1 MRILFFSHYFP
12 PEVNAPATRTYD
24 NCKRWVELGHEVTVI
39 TCAPN
44 CPSGVVFEGYQN
56 KPYQREE
63 VDGIDVVRVWTYIAA
78 NEGTIKR
85 IANYTSYLMTSVL
98 AAAGL
103 QRPDVIVATSP
114 QFFCGWSGVLTH
126 LWRGIPFVL
135 EIRDLWPD
143 SITAVGAM
151 QQPALLRLLYQL
163 EDWMY
168 KAATHIVTVG
178 DGYKEELLHKGVNIE
193 KISVITNGVDP
204 DQYLPQSPALAY
216 KQALG
221 IQQPFVCSYIGT
233 IGMACGLQVV
243 LTAAEKLK
251 ALGRQDIA
259 FLLVGDGALR
269 AELQQAAQDKHLDNV
284 IFTGLLEKRRMPDVL
299 SFSDVTLVHLKKTD
313 LFKTVLPSKIFEAAS
328 MERPILLGVEGH
340 SAELIRTAH
349 AGICME
355 PENADDLVAA
365 VCRLADDPDLGAK
378 LGKNGRRYI
387 QEHFHRGKLAE
398 RYLSLLETLVA
409 KGKIAS

>member
-1 MRILFFSHYFP
+1 MHILFFSHYFP

-24 NCKRWVELGHEVTVI
+24 NCKRWVELGHDVTVI

-44 CPSGVVFEGYQN
+44 CPSGVVFEGYEN
-56 KPYQREE
+56 KLYQREE

-78 NEGTIKR
+78 NEGTVKR
-85 IANYTSYLMTSVL
+85 IANYTSYTLTSVL
-98 AAAGL
+98 AAVG
-103 QRPDVIVATSP
+103 QKRPDVIIATSP
-114 QFFCGWSGVLTH
+114 QFFCGWSGVLTRFWH
-126 LWRGIPFVL
+126 GVPFVL

-151 QQPALLRLLYQL
+151 QQPMLLRLIYQL

-178 DGYKEELLHKGVNIE
+178 DGYKQELQHKGVPSE

-204 DQYLPQSPALAY
+204 DQYLPQPPALAY
-216 KQALG
+216 KEALG
-221 IQQPFVCSYIGT
+221 INQPFVCSYIGT
-233 IGMACGLQVV
+233 IGMACGLHVV

-251 ALGRQDIA
+251 AMGREDIV

-269 AELQQAAQDKHLDNV
+269 AELQQAAQDRRLDNV

-328 MERPILLGVEGH
+328 MERPILLGVEGY
-340 SAELIRTAH
+340 SADLIRTAE
-349 AGICME
+349 AGLCIE
-355 PENADDLVAA
+355 PENAEELVAA
-365 VCRLADDPDLGAK
+365 VCRLADEPALGVQF
-378 LGKNGRRYI
+378 GKNGRRYI

-398 RYLSLLETLVA
+398 RYLSLLETLVT
-409 KGKIAS
+409 KGKIAP